1 MSVLAIEGVPYTPE
15 MVAKADADVKAQLNP
30 DDAPSVIDLVKRYP
44 KAVAHLSLAGADG
57 PTEQDALVAY
67 LQMLGTTVDF
77 KLFDDKANW
86 R

>member
-1 MSVLAIEGVPYTPE
+1 MPS
-15 MVAKADADVKAQLNP
+15 P
-30 DDAPSVIDLVKRYP
+30 DDFVKRYP
-44 KAVAHLSLAGADG
+44 KAVVIEPRRRRDG